1 MNKKFSTLMA
11 GLLLAGGLTNLTFA
25 EKLPIKGDIGKDF
38 KSGDVYFL
46 VNDFGTSQYVY
57 GFEKNSTDEKKV
69 VEKVANITS
78 DGFSGDDYKNYL
90 WEVVET
96 YIVKDATDATK
107 NKYGYTLKNVGTGAQ
122 LIFNSNG
129 TVDTDT
135 SDDAEQLKDEN
146 WGSYTLWFQGAAQY
160 KSIAANAGV
169 AYPGVA
175 YADGKISS
183 QTAMLNLHYGNQ
195 NMGVVSSSGVP
206 FKFYALDEVKVD
218 ITELNDLYNSTGFNL
233 VLNQDKWKDVD
244 NIFAKE
250 GDRIMAVEVSTDDV
264 KSADANS
271 ASFPQG
277 TYFVVNN
284 KLGAAPE
291 DGKELYDFLM
301 NSTLIAVS
309 PSVNDINDADWR
321 KAGQGFQL
329 IKKAG
334 RDLVKV
340 GTNKDLQGDD
350 VSVYNACFKVTK
362 NIDGYYALQV
372 PTFYY
377 NEKTGADKQTKGEV
391 AIKVTAKDGDDHGDL
406 YLTTDAKAENFIFD
420 FKEVNTVSYTKFLN
434 QNAKAVYNIQFVND
448 DLAGKY
454 LFTPA
459 YEKVAYAK
467 GAKFVDP
474 TAPEA
479 QYIITD
485 VDLDNNNITFENRA
499 NKAYRF
505 TAKFYQEADGV
516 YSMAIKSDEINNTKV
531 TDLSLQANGDLKAE
545 TSVKMHTQ
553 WVKLTPVTV
562 DMFAG
567 AWDVDNLTEVT
578 MSFARDEEST
588 SNRLFTTLAKDGK
601 TLKVSDDQS
610 DAIQFQLVKDEKPT
624 YITNEYAYLSSDN
637 KVKKYA
643 DGDTVAYYTYAI
655 QAYKDGEAIKD
666 KFVNWNSKWVL
677 DSNDEYT
684 FVIKTNATDG
694 STIVMAK
701 ENIGKG
707 YKMLVVSDWKN
718 ETKTISEFDRSNIV
732 DDGQLQDV
740 HADYVKTFLKVES
753 PEVTLDPKSTYVTMK
768 NDINS
773 YYLSKTTEGEA
784 ILDEV
789 TTLRLFVTDADR
801 KVPNFLVSTGWN
813 ETTGEREFLFNP
825 SDSVKYYVAKGEYN
839 KKYQWDNINGATK
852 LIFKTGKLSGENAA
866 NDTIYTS
873 IKGNDN
879 VAVSNVADQNEKVQA
894 GLNFFKFQI
903 VEDPDADGLYMMRQ
917 AGNYLA
923 SKNGR
928 LTLDAN
934 REDAIRF
941 EVTNVDAPTANE
953 TINAAN
959 NNVVVAGVNGAVV
972 VKGAEGKNVIVST
985 ILGKVVANEVLTSD
999 NAQITAPAGVV
1010 VVSVDGESFKVVV
1023 K

>member
-1 MNKKFSTLMA
+1 MNKKVLTLCA
-11 GLLLAGGLTNLTFA
+11 GMFLAGGLVNFVNAENLADYKGDKA
-25 EKLPIKGDIGKDF
+25 EKVEGEA
-38 KSGDVYFL
+38 YFL
-46 VNDFGTSQYVY
+46 VMETTAASYAYGFLDKDGDGVYEAQDVNKIGVENGVDFDNIKNYTWYVTEIPYTVSGGETSQ
-57 GFEKNSTDEKKV
+57 
-69 VEKVANITS
+69 
-78 DGFSGDDYKNYL
+78 
-90 WEVVET
+90 
-96 YIVKDATDATK
+96 
-107 NKYGYTLKNVGTGAQ
+107 
-122 LIFNSNG
+122 
-129 TVDTDT
+129 
-135 SDDAEQLKDEN
+135 
-146 WGSYTLWFQGAAQY
+146 
-160 KSIAANAGV
+160 
-169 AYPGVA
+169 VA
-175 YADGKISS
+175 YALKNAASGKYLTIAADGAVSLSDSYDVKKPETFVVLPSYAKYDGTSTNLIPGNYGTNTVGDYLRLNDTKQGVENTLTCVDADNAGSFALYKVKNNENVNSS
-183 QTAMLNLHYGNQ
+183 
-195 NMGVVSSSGVP
+195 
-206 FKFYALDEVKVD
+206 
-218 ITELNDLYNSTGFNL
+218 ELNDLYNSTGFNF

-250 GDRIMAVEVSTDDV
+250 GDRIMAVPVTTDDV

-277 TYFVVNN
+277 AYFVVNN

-291 DGKELYDFLM
+291 GGKELYDFLM

-362 NIDGYYALQV
+362 NIDGDYALQV

-391 AIKVTAKDGDDHGDL
+391 AINVTAKDGDDHGDL

-459 YEKVAYAK
+459 YENVAYAK

-485 VDLDNNNITFENRA
+485 VDLDDNNITFENRA
-499 NKAYRF
+499 NKAYSF

-516 YSMAIKSDEINNTKV
+516 YSMAIKNGASQKTF
-531 TDLSLQANGDLKAE
+531 TDLNVGKDGNIVVASTEDL
-545 TSVKMHTQ
+545 HTQ

-578 MSFARDEEST
+578 MSFARDDKST
-588 SNRLFTTLAKDGK
+588 SNRLFVMVKDNQKGI
-601 TLKVSDDQS
+601 TVSDNQS
-610 DAIQFQLVKDEKPT
+610 DAIQFQLVKNKEVN
-624 YITNEYAYLSSDN
+624 YITNEYAYLSADN

-643 DGDTVAYYTYAI
+643 DGDTIAYYTYKF
-655 QAYKDGEAIKD
+655 QAYRDGEAVEKYLAWNSTGSKYGLVDDVNSANNFIIKD
-666 KFVNWNSKWVL
+666 
-677 DSNDEYT
+677 
-684 FVIKTNATDG
+684 NAADG
-694 STIVMAK
+694 SVTILYGTSTV
-701 ENIGKG
+701 GD
-707 YKMLVVSDWKN
+707 YDY
-718 ETKTISEFDRSNIV
+718 TKNIV
-732 DDGQLQDV
+732 VDEWNVASNSIEDFDGHNIIEASLAEISNAKD
-740 HADYVKTFLKVES
+740 VKTFLKVES
-753 PEVTLDPKSTYVTMK
+753 PEVSLDPKTTYATLTTELDNYVAIK
-768 NDINS
+768 NDRD
-773 YYLSKTTEGEA
+773 A
-784 ILDEV
+784 IITGKE
-789 TTLRLFVTDADR
+789 TILRLFATDTDR
-801 KVPNFLVSTGWN
+801 QIPSFLISTGWN
-813 ETTGEREFLFNP
+813 GETGERQFLFN
-825 SDSVKYYVAKGEYN
+825 SVDSVDYNVATGEFN
-839 KKYQWDNINGATK
+839 KEYALNGDYDLNKA
-852 LIFKTGKLSGENAA
+852 IFRVGKLNADH
-866 NDTIYTS
+866 DTIVTT
-873 IKGNDN
+873 IKGKETA
-879 VAVSNVADQNEKVQA
+879 VATVADQNKNVQA
-894 GLNFFKFQI
+894 GLNRYKFQI
-903 VEDPDADGLYMMRQ
+903 VEDLDNEGYYLVRQ
-917 AGNYLA
+917 GGYYLF
-923 SKNGR
+923 NINEY
-928 LTLDAN
+928 LVFAN
-934 REDAIRF
+934 SDQYNRTNALRVK
-941 EVTNVDAPTANE
+941 VTNVEAPTANE
-953 TINAAN
+953 AISAG
-959 NNVVVAGVNGAVV
+959 NVVVAGTNGAVV

>member
-11 GLLLAGGLTNLTFA
+11 SLLLAGGMVAPAFA
-25 EKLPIKGDIGKDF
+25 ESFREVKAKADAKDYDLNSQCFFVYANTTDISSAVLPNGTSGIIGKDHA
-38 KSGDVYFL
+38 
-46 VNDFGTSQYVY
+46 
-57 GFEKNSTDEKKV
+57 STAALK
-69 VEKVANITS
+69 A
-78 DGFSGDDYKNYL
+78 DDIKTYKQNKDYL
-90 WEVVET
+90 WKVQLVTVNGVVGYKLINVASGKALSAGDYDT
-96 YIVKDATDATK
+96 FMGHDTRLAYTATA
-107 NKYGYTLKNVGTGAQ
+107 GYAGSDVPTDDSWYYNLQA
-122 LIFNSNG
+122 
-129 TVDTDT
+129 VDTNVD
-135 SDDAEQLKDEN
+135 
-146 WGSYTLWFQGAAQY
+146 
-160 KSIAANAGV
+160 V
-169 AYPGVA
+169 P
-175 YADGKISS
+175 SS
-183 QTAMLNLHYGNQ
+183 
-195 NMGVVSSSGVP
+195 
-206 FKFYALDEVKVD
+206 
-218 ITELNDLYNSTGFNL
+218 ELNDLYNSTGFNF

-244 NIFAKE
+244 NIFANE
-250 GDRIMAVEVSTDDV
+250 GDRIMAVQVVDGNV
-264 KSADANS
+264 KSSDGKY
-271 ASFPQG
+271 SFPVG

-284 KLGAAPE
+284 KLGAVPPATKGGE
-291 DGKELYDFLM
+291 IYDFLM
-301 NSTLIAVS
+301 NSTLIAAS

-434 QNAKAVYNIQFVND
+434 QNAKAVYNIQFVNG

-459 YEKVAYAK
+459 YAPATAYAK

-499 NKAYRF
+499 NKAYSF

-516 YSMAIKSDEINNTKV
+516 YSMAIKNGASQKTF
-531 TDLSLQANGDLKAE
+531 TDLNVDKDGNIVVASTEDL
-545 TSVKMHTQ
+545 HTQ

-578 MSFARDEEST
+578 MSFARDDKST
-588 SNRLFTTLAKDGK
+588 SNRLFVMVKDNQKGI
-601 TLKVSDDQS
+601 TVSDNQS
-610 DAIQFQLVKDEKPT
+610 DAIQFQLVKNKEVN
-624 YITNEYAYLSSDN
+624 YITNEYAYLSADN

-643 DGDTVAYYTYAI
+643 DGDTIAYYTYKF
-655 QAYKDGEAIKD
+655 QAYRDGEAVEKYLAWNSTGSKYGLVDDVNSANNFIIKD
-666 KFVNWNSKWVL
+666 
-677 DSNDEYT
+677 
-684 FVIKTNATDG
+684 NAADG
-694 STIVMAK
+694 SVTILYGTSTV
-701 ENIGKG
+701 GD
-707 YKMLVVSDWKN
+707 YDY
-718 ETKTISEFDRSNIV
+718 TKNIV
-732 DDGQLQDV
+732 VDEWNVASNSIEDFDGHNIIEASLAEISNAKD
-740 HADYVKTFLKVES
+740 VKTFLKVES
-753 PEVTLDPKSTYVTMK
+753 PEVSLDPKTTYATLTTELDNYVAIK
-768 NDINS
+768 NDRD
-773 YYLSKTTEGEA
+773 A
-784 ILDEV
+784 IITGKE
-789 TTLRLFVTDADR
+789 TTLRLFATDTDR
-801 KVPNFLVSTGWN
+801 QIPSFLISTGWN
-813 ETTGEREFLFNP
+813 GETGERQFLFN
-825 SDSVKYYVAKGEYN
+825 SVDSVDYNVATGEFN
-839 KKYQWDNINGATK
+839 KEYALNGDYDLNKA
-852 LIFKTGKLSGENAA
+852 IFRVGKLNADH
-866 NDTIYTS
+866 DTIVTT
-873 IKGNDN
+873 IKGKETA
-879 VAVSNVADQNEKVQA
+879 VATVADQNKNVQA
-894 GLNFFKFQI
+894 GLNRYKFQI
-903 VEDPDADGLYMMRQ
+903 VEDLDNEGYYLVRQ
-917 AGNYLA
+917 GGYYLF
-923 SKNGR
+923 NINEY
-928 LTLDAN
+928 LVFAN
-934 REDAIRF
+934 SDQYNRTNALRVK
-941 EVTNVDAPTANE
+941 VTNVEAPTANE
-953 TINAAN
+953 TIAAG
-959 NNVVVAGVNGAVV
+959 NVVVAGTNGAVV